1 MCNPEF
7 EDGVREKVRKLI
19 VHTGE
24 LRLKFGDV
32 EEGHREGNLD
42 RERLGE
48 LNQVVH
54 LLESDAAEFERLLEL
69 S

>member
-24 LRLKFGDV
+24 LRLKFSDV